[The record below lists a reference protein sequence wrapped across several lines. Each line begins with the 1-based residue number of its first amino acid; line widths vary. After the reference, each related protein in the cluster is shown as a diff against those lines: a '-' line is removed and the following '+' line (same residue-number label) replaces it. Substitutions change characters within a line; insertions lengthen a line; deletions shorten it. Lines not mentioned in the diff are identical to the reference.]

1 MDKFKTLYNPNPKY
15 SKLEMII
22 RLLLV
27 ILLIGV
33 VSAQTGNACSTMDDC
48 NKVYY
53 LCHNNVCDHC
63 SSTKPCSPAHTVRTI
78 CDTTNYN
85 SDRCIQCSS
94 NAGCSGGKKCV
105 TNKQVYLCADTCTDP
120 TSPCTA
126 TSQCIYIA
134 NDNGSG
140 GGFYCLSC
148 ENSADCR
155 KWSGSSSSTCSS
167 GKCSPAFVSCGQ
179 HSDCRSLTASYCNG
193 DNVCKPCTSN
203 SHCNRFTA
211 TPICNS
217 GTCVQCNGHSDCP
230 AIETAQC
237 LSNTC
242 VPCTANT
249 HCSRFSATPVC
260 KTSEGKCVKCVEH
273 SDCNSASA
281 SQCSASNTCITCSDP
296 SHCAHITSKPYCGT
310 PSNLGVCVQCQTNL
324 DCDSASA
331 SRCSSAGTCSSCNDS
346 DQCEHITG
354 KPICKTSGGP
364 GQCVQCIAHSDCPS
378 ASAARC
384 SGNTCIACNA
394 DDQCA
399 HLTSVCKNPGTS
411 GVCVQCVY
419 NTNCLTPTASQ
430 CQGSTNT
437 CIACTES
444 SHCSHLPSA
453 GVCKDPETAGT
464 CVQCISNTN
473 CSNAA
478 AAQCSAS
485 NTCIA
490 CTEDNH
496 CTHLSPKSKCK
507 DPTTAGRCVQCIE
520 DADCPYTS
528 ANCKSDTNS
537 CVGCGSNSHCSRFSS
552 TPVCKTP
559 GAGTGVCVEC
569 VSHSDC
575 PSETAAQCSL
585 GTNTCGPCTANT
597 ACAHFTD
604 TPVCKNP
611 GETGTCV
618 QCVVDADCPTAAAA
632 QCSGSNTC
640 IPCTDSNQCTHLAGT
655 PVCKD
660 PGATGTCVQCVVDS
674 DCPSKSAAK
683 CSANVCVPCTDSEQC
698 TRFSGTTMCSNPSGG
713 TCVQCNNDSDC
724 PTTALA
730 RCASNTCAKCQVNGQ
745 CERFSETPVCS
756 SSLNGGTCV
765 QCVSDSDCPTEAAAK
780 CSSYACVP
788 CTASNQC
795 TRFSATPF
803 CSNPLGG
810 TCVEC
815 NNNSD
820 CPTIALPRCS
830 SNTCTTCIANDQ
842 CERFSDT
849 PVCSSPSGGTCVQC
863 VDHSDCPTEAA
874 AQCTGSN
881 TCIPCTANS
890 HCAHF
895 SPTPVC
901 NSPSGGTCVQCVDHS
916 DCPTVALA
924 QCLSNTCITCTENS
938 HCTHLAPNS
947 LCNTTNGECV
957 ECLSISD
964 CTGGK
969 ICSPSGACIPCTDS
983 SECTLDPILFC
994 NTTIGACVECL
1005 ADANCLNATASH
1017 CSLDDNTCVPC
1028 TDSSHCEHFIST
1040 TLCAIAGSAPGI
1052 CTPRCVTN
1060 CLECY
1065 NSTNCKRCLSAHYLL
1080 NTTACLTTCPDGYME
1095 NNKTMTCDLCDPTCQ
1110 TCDVNINN
1118 CTSCYSPY
1126 VLDKHT
1132 CRAPLGIPPP
1142 TATLKSTSDPQTF
1155 LLTFSNPM
1163 AITSET
1169 LVEDLRFSLTNM
1181 NPSEYYLLN
1190 ITEQPD
1196 NKTFRITFNFTRSL
1210 GIETLTVS
1218 FSNKRA
1224 IVDKNGL
1231 IMVQDSASAATVRFT
1246 FFTMAEKAAAEA
1258 LTNVGSSVS
1267 DAALT
1272 SSVGMFFAGGGG
1284 ILWAFLGIFQIVNYL
1299 LYLNVNYPYNVVAFF
1314 QLFSVSSIN
1323 AIIPNPIQYVFPDI
1337 YEKMQVGLPSPPKF
1351 MDNEMDA
1358 LYMNNAGATL
1368 AAWIALGTLYIF
1380 IKIILFIF
1388 RTNGRFNRIITN
1400 FRAKFEWGIV
1410 YNALIGTYPDLIIA
1424 SCLQYINMNFT
1435 TPINTFSSV
1444 SSLVLG
1450 GCCFWA
1456 PFAVTSALESSAEVL
1471 GTEYH
1476 AQKHGV
1482 LYEDFIVESRK
1493 NVKPETAYYR
1503 RNFMAFVFLRKLTYF
1518 SGIVLAYDIPILQ
1531 MLISCCSGLVL
1542 LIFMIRVK
1550 PYRHKRDAWMNI
1562 GSEAILVM
1570 IHLVIFL
1577 FAGDDITLT
1586 MSDTQRK
1593 TIGWVIIILCCLLV
1607 AYNAIFIFAQQ
1618 VLAAWK
1624 VMKLVCGMCNKKKK
1638 PENKKASNNE
1648 SSTTNI
1654 NMTQNVTE
1662 NRTEAANNTEK
1673 SLRFETSIPTITTK
1687 PPISTKPMV
1696 TTKPPITTKSKKS
1709 KSNSKAPS

>member
-1 MDKFKTLYNPNPKY
+1 MK
-15 SKLEMII
+15 I
-22 RLLLV
+22 RLLC
-27 ILLIGV
+27 IIFLIGG
-33 VSAQTGNACSTMDDC
+33 VSAQSFPSCTSVNNC
-48 NKVYY
+48 NRAYHV
-53 LCHNNVCDHC
+53 C
-63 SSTKPCSPAHTVRTI
+63 SSGQCATCGTSKPCNTGHTVRMI

-85 SDRCIQCSS
+85 SDRCVQCSS
-94 NAGCSGGKKCV
+94 NAGCSGGQTCV
-105 TNKQVYLCADTCTDP
+105 KDKRVHLCANTCTGP
-120 TSPCTA
+120 TSTCT
-126 TSQCIYIA
+126 TDSQCIYIA

-148 ENSADCR
+148 ENDVDCES
-155 KWSGSSSSTCSS
+155 WSGSSSSTCNS
-167 GKCSPAFVSCGQ
+167 GICSPAFVSCKQ
-179 HSDCRSLTASYCNG
+179 NSDCTSLTASYCN
-193 DNVCKPCTSN
+193 DDDVCKPCTSN

-211 TPICNS
+211 TPVCNS

-237 LSNTC
+237 SSNTC

-281 SQCSASNTCITCSDP
+281 SQCSASNTCVACTASSQCT
-296 SHCAHITSKPYCGT
+296 HISGKPYC
-310 PSNLGVCVQCQTNL
+310 N
-324 DCDSASA
+324 
-331 SRCSSAGTCSSCNDS
+331 
-346 DQCEHITG
+346 
-354 KPICKTSGGP
+354 
-364 GQCVQCIAHSDCPS
+364 
-378 ASAARC
+378 
-384 SGNTCIACNA
+384 
-394 DDQCA
+394 
-399 HLTSVCKNPGTS
+399 
-411 GVCVQCVY
+411 
-419 NTNCLTPTASQ
+419 
-430 CQGSTNT
+430 ST
-437 CIACTES
+437 
-444 SHCSHLPSA
+444 
-453 GVCKDPETAGT
+453 GT
-464 CVQCISNTN
+464 CVECT
-473 CSNAA
+473 SNA
-478 AAQCSAS
+478 
-485 NTCIA
+485 
-490 CTEDNH
+490 H
-496 CTHLSPKSKCK
+496 CTSLTK
-507 DPTTAGRCVQCIE
+507 
-520 DADCPYTS
+520 ADCRESSNYPASPHYCQGCTLS
-528 ANCKSDTNS
+528 HNS
-537 CVGCGSNSHCSRFSS
+537 
-552 TPVCKTP
+552 
-559 GAGTGVCVEC
+559 
-569 VSHSDC
+569 
-575 PSETAAQCSL
+575 QCDKF
-585 GTNTCGPCTANT
+585 PE
-597 ACAHFTD
+597 

-611 GETGTCV
+611 GASTGVCV
-618 QCVVDADCPTAAAA
+618 PCITHEDCPTAAAA
-632 QCSGSNTC
+632 QCSSSNTC
-640 IPCTDSNQCTHLAGT
+640 IACTTNTHCTHLTET
-655 PVCKD
+655 PLCKN
-660 PGATGTCVQCVVDS
+660 PGAGGICVECLS
-674 DCPSKSAAK
+674 NSNCTSKSAAK
-683 CSANVCVPCTDSEQC
+683 CSANVCVPCTDSDQC
-698 TRFSGTTMCSNPSGG
+698 TRFSGTTLCSNPSGG
-713 TCVQCNNDSDC
+713 TCVQCVDHSDC
-724 PTTALA
+724 PTIALA
-730 RCASNTCAKCQVNGQ
+730 RCSSNTCTTCIANEQ
-745 CERFSETPVCS
+745 CGRFSGTPVCS
-756 SSLNGGTCV
+756 SPSGGKCV
-765 QCVSDSDCPTEAAAK
+765 QCVDHSDCPTEAAAK

-1132 CRAPLGIPPP
+1132 CRAPLGIPPL

-1337 YEKMQVGLPSPPKF
+1337 YERMQVGLSSPPKF
-1351 MDNEMDA
+1351 MDNGMDA
-1358 LYMNNAGATL
+1358 LYMNNAGATI

-1638 PENKKASNNE
+1638 SEDKAASNNE

-1654 NMTQNVTE
+1654 NMAQNVTE
-1662 NRTEAANNTEK
+1662 NRTEAANNSEK

-1687 PPISTKPMV
+1687 PPISTKPMI
-1696 TTKPPITTKSKKS
+1696 TTKPPITTKSKKVRVIPKLRPEKQ
-1709 KSNSKAPS
+1709 KSAFSIRKDSNLPLFGSH